1 MRTLNDNSQKSLP
14 EGLKAFRKALFIY
27 PDRFNATASIHCLI
41 WIFQSANYPWL
52 VQELRQFDCFFYF
65 NFNFERGCIKDSAIF
80 VFLGKKFRKM
90 CTLWKLTCRKS
101 AFLKKCDIPSTTIIF
116 KFVSEFIQ
124 RNCCYRLIKFLFSYT
139 SKSWRDSLNLKAYNI
154 KFKGFG

>member
-1 MRTLNDNSQKSLP
+1 MII
-14 EGLKAFRKALFIY
+14 RKRA
-27 PDRFNATASIHCLI
+27 LI

-52 VQELRQFDCFFYF
+52 VKELRQFDCFFYF
-65 NFNFERGCIKDSAIF
+65 NFDFERGCIKDSAIF
-80 VFLGKKFRKM
+80 VFLGTKFRKM

-124 RNCCYRLIKFLFSYT
+124 RYCCYRLIIFFFLHIHQNHKVIHWTWKHTIS
-139 SKSWRDSLNLKAYNI
+139 NLKVLTRRSPD
-154 KFKGFG
+154 